1 MNKLETFIEKS
12 RKRHGDKY
20 DYSKVQYVDSLT
32 KVCIVCPEHGEFWQ
46 TPQGHVRGYEC
57 PECAKKRQGKRSNVD
72 EFIAKA
78 KEVHGEKY
86 DYSKVNYVNAM
97 TKVTIICP
105 THGEFEMIP
114 MNHIMGQGCPKCHGR
129 GLTQEEVIERF
140 KEVHGDKYD
149 YSQVVFTKMHEKVKI
164 ICPKHGEFY
173 QTPAKHY
180 SHKQGCPKC
189 GKESM
194 SLKRAKP
201 VEDFVKVANE
211 LYNGKYDYSQVEY
224 KNSHERIKIICPQ
237 HGEFWQLPYDHLHG
251 HSCPHC
257 GVVISKGEDEVYEY
271 VCSLLGKDNVIRSE
285 RTILK
290 PYEIDIYVP
299 SLHIGIEYNGIR
311 WHSSLFREKNYHL
324 NKLKLA
330 NSNGVELIQI
340 FEDEWV
346 NKKDIVKAKLRRV
359 LKCDKDSI
367 KVMARKCHIKEI
379 SKKEAGEFLN
389 KNHIQGYKGCSIAI
403 GCFFN
408 EKLVAVMTFERSLN
422 EWTLNRYA
430 SDNSMICQGVGGKL
444 FSYFIKTYH
453 PEYVKSF
460 ADLRWTTN
468 VNDNLYTKIGFKL
481 DGFIDPQYRYIN
493 TSKACERIHKF
504 NFRKKILAER
514 YGADISKSEDEITK
528 ELGYAKIFDCGL
540 AKYVWKV

>member
-1 MNKLETFIEKS
+1 MDKLETFIEKS

-189 GKESM
+189 GKEERK
-194 SLKRAKP
+194 LKRLKNTERFIEEARKTHG
-201 VEDFVKVANE
+201 D
-211 LYNGKYDYSQVEY
+211 KYDYSKTVY
-224 KNSHERIKIICPQ
+224 NGAHSKVRVICPV
-237 HGEFWQLPYDHLHG
+237 HGEFLQRADGHLQGHGCYLCNSSRLEERVKLLLDENKIEYIEQCRRNTLAWLERLTLDFYLPKYNIAIECQGEQHFEEVEYFGGKEEFEKILERDNRKKKL
-251 HSCPHC
+251 CEDN
-257 GVVISKGEDEVYEY
+257 GVK
-271 VCSLLGKDNVIRSE
+271 LLYFGNTSNENNVITE
-285 RTILK
+285 
-290 PYEIDIYVP
+290 
-299 SLHIGIEYNGIR
+299 
-311 WHSSLFREKNYHL
+311 EKVLL
-324 NKLKLA
+324 NK
-330 NSNGVELIQI
+330 
-340 FEDEWV
+340 
-346 NKKDIVKAKLRRV
+346 
-359 LKCDKDSI
+359 
-367 KVMARKCHIKEI
+367 
-379 SKKEAGEFLN
+379 
-389 KNHIQGYKGCSIAI
+389 
-403 GCFFN
+403 
-408 EKLVAVMTFERSLN
+408 
-422 EWTLNRYA
+422 
-430 SDNSMICQGVGGKL
+430 
-444 FSYFIKTYH
+444 
-453 PEYVKSF
+453 
-460 ADLRWTTN
+460 
-468 VNDNLYTKIGFKL
+468 
-481 DGFIDPQYRYIN
+481 
-493 TSKACERIHKF
+493 
-504 NFRKKILAER
+504 IL
-514 YGADISKSEDEITK
+514 
-528 ELGYAKIFDCGL
+528 L
-540 AKYVWKV
+540 